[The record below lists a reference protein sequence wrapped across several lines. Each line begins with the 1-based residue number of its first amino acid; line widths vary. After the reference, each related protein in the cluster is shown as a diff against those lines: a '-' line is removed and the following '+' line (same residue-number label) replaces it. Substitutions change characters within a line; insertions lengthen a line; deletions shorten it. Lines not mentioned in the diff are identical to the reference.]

1 MKENFGEE
9 RVKMGLLSFQGKI
22 GTIDPNFPGKLTVL
36 LSSFDPAFPPVSLK
50 KSLKHQT
57 LHNPALIIYTWGI

>member
-22 GTIDPNFPGKLTVL
+22 GTIDPTFPGKLTVL

-50 KSLKHQT
+50 KS
-57 LHNPALIIYTWGI
+57 